1 MRTAEPPH
9 STPPAPGPASTAAL
23 IHAEL
28 IKAGV
33 RLVVTIPD
41 SKSSTLYNLIA
52 GDPRIKTVRVAKE
65 DEGVGICC
73 GAYFGGVH
81 SCLFMANAGFMTTC
95 YPLATLSMF
104 HRIPLFMLIANRGT
118 LGDNAHFQE
127 YQGLLTQKM
136 LDAMG
141 VSTWTVAEAA
151 QAPIVAQAFK
161 YSRLYKRATAVLLE
175 GDALDADGGFRF
187 LKPGAI

>member
-1 MRTAEPPH
+1 MDVAEQAQQSATAPGA
-9 STPPAPGPASTAAL
+9 STPEL
-23 IHAEL
+23 VHAEL
-28 IKAGV
+28 VKAGV

-41 SKSSTLYNLIA
+41 SKTNTLYRLIT

-81 SCLFMANAGFMTTC
+81 SCLFMANAGLMVSC

-104 HRIPLFMLIANRGT
+104 HRIPFFMLIGNRGT

-127 YQGLLTQKM
+127 YQGLLTHKM
-136 LDAMG
+136 LEAMG
-141 VSTWTVAEAA
+141 VSTWTVAEAS
-151 QAPIVAQAFK
+151 QAGVVSKAFK
-161 YSRLYKRATAVLLE
+161 YSRLYKRAAAVLLE
-175 GDALDADGGFRF
+175 GDAFDESGGFRF
-187 LKPGAI
+187 LKPGTI

>member
-1 MRTAEPPH
+1 MQTVEQAQ
-9 STPPAPGPASTAAL
+9 PAPTAPEAASTTER

-28 IKAGV
+28 VKVGV

-41 SKSSTLYNLIA
+41 SKTGALYRLIA
-52 GDPRIKTVRVAKE
+52 SDSRIKTVRVAKE
-65 DEGVGICC
+65 DEGIGICC

-81 SCLFMANAGFMTTC
+81 SCLFMANAGLMVTC

-104 HRIPLFMLIANRGT
+104 HRIPLFMLIGHRGT

-127 YQGLLTQKM
+127 YQGLLTRKL

-141 VSTWTVAEAA
+141 VSTWTVSEAA
-151 QAPIVAQAFK
+151 QAPIVSEAFK
-161 YSRLYKRATAVLLE
+161 YSRLHKRAVAVLLE
-175 GDALDADGGFRF
+175 GDAFDDSGAFRF
-187 LKPGAI
+187 LKPGTI